1 MKKNSFR
8 IFAGLSAAAMFA
20 VPTVNG
26 FITPLAIIAEETSTG
41 SITVENLAEGQ
52 SYSVYQ
58 IFTGSFSEDGKIGDL
73 KFNDGNKDSVLGA
86 LNTVVEPD
94 LQKEETETDAQFAN
108 RVADAMGALAPSQ
121 KQTFANAL
129 AGKTNSMTSIA
140 LITASQPSEN
150 NLETGYYIL
159 VSTPAAT
166 DNTKSTENIL
176 IAVKGEEAVYSK
188 SASNRPTPVKKADE
202 SEIDWKQGTGEKP
215 EAMDVPYTITTNLS
229 GNISDFKQY
238 KLVIKD
244 TLPTGVVVNQERLST
259 WNVKINAV
267 LGEGDAVKTLDITS
281 NADQEISGAETS
293 VITWTF
299 NDLISLLT
307 TADEGAAPFTTKE
320 NLAQVNIVVTY
331 TAKYSADEVGKFY
344 TKTTT
349 INPMTNTAQVEYS
362 KDPFDG
368 SASSETET
376 STETEE
382 KVWTYGLKI
391 TKTNDKTGDGLETLA
406 GAKFTLARTGDTDN
420 ISAATI
426 TESTT
431 LDDGIFIF
439 HGLKDGTYT
448 LTETEVPA
456 GYKRI
461 DPITFTITGLDE
473 DGNVASATG
482 KDVTKVKIENVS
494 DDSHAV
500 FANYSDGA
508 AVQASQILTLD
519 VLNSEGINLPLTGEA
534 GMTAGLI
541 AGGLILAISAYAV
554 LKNKKEEN
562 A

>member
-73 KFNDGNKDSVLGA
+73 KFNDANKTAVLTA
-86 LNTVVEPD
+86 LNTVVGSNLEKKND
-94 LQKEETETDAQFAN
+94 ESEDQFAN
-108 RVADAMGALAPSQ
+108 RVAEAMSALTPAN
-121 KQTFANAL
+121 KQAFANAL
-129 AGKTNSMTSIA
+129 AGVTNNMASIGA
-140 LITASQPSEN
+140 ISASQPSVD
-150 NLETGYYIL
+150 NLAPGYYIL
-159 VSTPAAT
+159 VYTPAAT
-166 DNTKSTENIL
+166 ANTKSTENIL
-176 IAVKGEEAVYSK
+176 IAVKGKETVYSK
-188 SASNRPTPVKKADE
+188 SASNRPTPVKEADE

-244 TLPTGVVVNQERLST
+244 TLPTGVVVNGGRLST

-267 LGEGDAVKTLDITS
+267 LGEGDAAKILDITS
-281 NADQEISGAETS
+281 NARQEISGEETS

-307 TADEGAAPFTTKE
+307 TADEGAEPFTAKE

-344 TKTTT
+344 TETTT

-391 TKTNDKTGDGLETLA
+391 TKKNDKDQKTLA
-406 GAKFTLARTGDTDN
+406 GAKFTLTRAGDADS

-426 TESTT
+426 TESATS
-431 LDDGIFIF
+431 DDGIFIF

-473 DGNVASATG
+473 EGYVASTTG
-482 KDVTKVKIENVS
+482 KDVKKVKIENVS

-500 FANYSDGA
+500 FTNYNEGA
-508 AVQASQILTLD
+508 ATQISQILTLD